1 MKTIFL
7 DSDFRCHLTD
17 DGSMRPVETDAFD
30 GKCATFIEGYRFVP
44 AGESWA
50 RADGAVFHGQM
61 VAPAENYE
69 ALAKAQTQYEADEAA
84 RLADL
89 GIPQEKD
96 FTATRNYPSESF
108 IGIRGE
114 LYEVIRSIPQYT
126 SIITGQNV
134 IKTTVEHY
142 LDTLKEG
149 E

>member
-1 MKTIFL
+1 MTIYL
-7 DSDFRCHLTD
+7 DSEYRCHLTN
-17 DGSMRPVETDAFD
+17 DGTRRPIKTDAFD
-30 GKCATFIEGYRFVP
+30 GKCAVFIEGYRLIP
-44 AGESWA
+44 EGESWA

-61 VAPAENYE
+61 IAPAENYE

-96 FTATRNYPSESF
+96 FTATRNYSVDAF
-108 IGIRGE
+108 IGIYGQ
-114 LYEVIRSIPQYT
+114 LYEVIRSIPSYS
-126 SIITGQNV
+126 SIIPGQNV

>member
-1 MKTIFL
+1 MKLYL

-17 DGSMRPVETDAFD
+17 GGGMRPFETDLLD
-30 GKCATFIEGYRFVP
+30 GKCKEYVEGYRIVP
-44 AGESWA
+44 DGETWTA
-50 RADGAVFHGQM
+50 EDGTVLRGFLFCPAVEIGTL
-61 VAPAENYE
+61 EY
-69 ALAKAQTQYEADEAA
+69 AQRQYEADDSA

-89 GIPQEKD
+89 NIPQEQD
-96 FTATRNYPSESF
+96 FTATRNYPVDAF
-108 IGIRGE
+108 IGIYGQ

-126 SIITGQNV
+126 SIIPGQNV